1 MVKPDRRPGARNGN
15 KAASLVSVLG
25 LNFRKVGVAELL
37 LRPPTPPRRAFLEEH
52 AEKPS
57 TPVGFNHLH
66 EIPQLCGDQGSP
78 GMMAL
83 A

>member
-1 MVKPDRRPGARNGN
+1 MVKPDRRPGVRNGN
-15 KAASLVSVLG
+15 KTVSLVSVLG

-37 LRPPTPPRRAFLEEH
+37 LRPRAFLEEH
-52 AEKPS
+52 AEKLSP
-57 TPVGFNHLH
+57 PVGFNHLH

-78 GMMAL
+78 GMTAP